1 MSRRLSVVG
10 DPAADQ
16 QVGSEPSSAWWRT
29 AVVYQVYLRSFADS
43 NGDGI
48 GDLAG
53 VRSRLPYLAWLGV
66 DALWINPHYPSGGAD
81 GGYDV
86 VDYRAVDPEYGDV
99 ADLEALVEDA
109 RRLGLRVVL
118 DVVPNHTSDRHPW
131 FAESRSSRKS
141 PKRDWD
147 VWRDPAP
154 GGGPPNDWRSVFEA
168 VGPAWTLDP
177 ATRQD

>member
-1 MSRRLSVVG
+1 MRRRLLTAGTNS
-10 DPAADQ
+10 AHQ
-16 QVGSEPSSAWWRT
+16 QMASEPSSAWWRT

-86 VDYRAVDPEYGDV
+86 VDYRAVDPDYGDV
-99 ADLEALVEDA
+99 ADVESLVDDA
-109 RRLGLRVVL
+109 RRLGLKVVL
-118 DVVPNHTSDRHPW
+118 DVVPNHTSDQHPW
-131 FAESRSSRKS
+131 FQAALA
-141 PKRDWD
+141 
-147 VWRDPAP
+147 DPDCPEAARYHFAP
-154 GGGPPNDWRSVFEA
+154 TSE
-168 VGPAWTLDP
+168 
-177 ATRQD
+177 